1 MIDHDVAA
9 KMRDR
14 YQEGEQGV
22 FNRSM
27 YTAQG
32 QQMFDEIKRKY
43 RRDEAFRDAAHRYVE
58 EFERLLGEVA
68 RDPATQRGYLTSDT
82 GKVYTIL
89 AHASG
94 RLD

>member
-1 MIDHDVAA
+1 MW
-9 KMRDR
+9 DR
-14 YQEGEQGV
+14 HQNGEQGI

-43 RRDEAFRDAAHRYVE
+43 RRDEAFRETAHRYIE
-58 EFERLLGEVA
+58 EFERLLAEVA
-68 RDPATQRGYLTSDT
+68 QDPSTQRGYLTSDT

-89 AHASG
+89 AHAAG
-94 RLD
+94 KLE